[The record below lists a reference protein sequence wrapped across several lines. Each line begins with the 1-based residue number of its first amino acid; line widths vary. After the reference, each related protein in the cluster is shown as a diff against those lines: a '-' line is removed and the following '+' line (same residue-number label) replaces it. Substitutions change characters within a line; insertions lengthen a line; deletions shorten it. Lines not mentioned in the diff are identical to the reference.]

1 MPTLHPAD
9 HPAKPR
15 LAYRIG
21 IVGHR
26 PNRLAAADLPTLRQ
40 SLATVVYLA
49 AKQLVDAA
57 AANAPHFTPERP
69 LLRLVTSLAEGA
81 DRLLARAVLEDPRI
95 AALPVDLAFS
105 CPLPFFREEY
115 EQDFAPPAAL
125 QADSLQDFR
134 ELLEALQKR
143 AAVDVFEL
151 DGAHAAG
158 PAAYAAAGRVVVN
171 QSDLL
176 VLVWD
181 GRHHGESGGTE
192 EMITFAATVGIP
204 IAWID
209 AHAPH
214 PAALLHPPVAIPLP
228 PPGKRLTP
236 PAANLESALPRAI
249 AATLNLPAAESAE
262 PHGLAHS
269 HAHTPR
275 AERSITFADFLAER
289 PPRFRFPVLWKV
301 FRTLI
306 GGSVPAAPD
315 PATPAP
321 AASPAI
327 GAAAAR
333 FGPLFAWPD
342 RLAVHYA
349 DVYRSAFVVYYLL
362 AAAAVAFV
370 LLPLVCGWEGR
381 RAMFC
386 GVAELL
392 TILTILAIVFRGRSR
407 RWHERWIDYRFA
419 AELLR
424 QVRLALPLGGG
435 HPFPRLPAHLAT
447 YGHPA
452 ASWMAWYTHAH
463 ERAFGLPAAR
473 LDKPHLHAALHQLET
488 LLREQVAYHQQ
499 SAHRYHRLEH
509 RLHFA
514 GIILLTATLIACA
527 LHLSAE
533 ASEHLHWLSP
543 RLLAFLSGFLPA
555 LGAAIVG
562 ITNQGEFR
570 RIAKRSLSMEQQ
582 LSQLLTRVH
591 KLQSALD
598 APAPAHPSAHPPAHT
613 PTPLPRQFS
622 TDAALLASQAA
633 RLMVNE
639 TLDWRVVLLDRPL
652 ELHA

>member
-1 MPTLHPAD
+1 MPTLLPPD

-26 PNRLAAADLPTLRQ
+26 PNRLVAADLPLLQQ
-40 SLATVVYLA
+40 SLATVVFLA
-49 AKQLVDAA
+49 ARQLVDAA

-81 DRLLARAVLEDPRI
+81 DRLFARAVLDDPRI

-115 EQDFAPPAAL
+115 QQDFAPPAAL
-125 QADSLQDFR
+125 QRDSLNDFQH
-134 ELLEALQKR
+134 LLDAMTTR

-151 DGAHAAG
+151 DGARSAG

-192 EMITFAATVGIP
+192 EMISFAASAGIP
-204 IAWID
+204 IVWID

-214 PAALLHPPVAIPLP
+214 HAALLHPPVAIPLP

-236 PAANLESALPRAI
+236 PAANLDAALPRAV
-249 AATLNLPAAESAE
+249 AAILDLPVGETRE
-262 PHGLAHS
+262 PRGLAHP
-269 HAHTPR
+269 HAHTSR
-275 AERSITFADFLAER
+275 ADRAITFADFRAEQ
-289 PPRFRFPVLWKV
+289 PPRFRFPVLWKA
-301 FRTLI
+301 FRTLV
-306 GGSVPAAPD
+306 GGALPAEPD
-315 PATPAP
+315 PVTPAP
-321 AASPAI
+321 PVSHAVT
-327 GAAAAR
+327 AAAAR
-333 FGPLFAWPD
+333 FGPLFDWPD

-349 DVYRSAFVVYYLL
+349 DVYRSAFVLYYFL

-370 LLPLVCGWEGR
+370 LLPLVSGWEGR
-381 RAMFC
+381 RAMLC
-386 GVAELL
+386 GAAELL

-424 QVRLALPLGGG
+424 HVRLALPLGGG

-473 LDKPHLHAALHQLET
+473 LDKPHLLAALHRLET
-488 LLREQVAYHQQ
+488 LLHEQVAYHQQ

-582 LSQLLTRVH
+582 LSQLLNRVH
-591 KLQSALD
+591 KLQTAVDTPAS
-598 APAPAHPSAHPPAHT
+598 APAPAHAPF
-613 PTPLPRQFS
+613 PLHRQFS